1 VNCALASR
9 VTQRTSPDRGNT
21 GSPSRCR
28 VSRPN
33 GACCGVLRSQD
44 VDRPLGACRVRATRR
59 PGQHPLPGSPEVRV
73 LIDVER
79 RGGVR
84 GALCG
89 PDVFFDTPR
98 ALCGSAEPTDLSRPE
113 GPAVIDNQLPGVY
126 PQHASGTNSEQPTP
140 RTTLDRVVVSVGD
153 RAVHYGNGQSGLI
166 AFACT
171 GTLNPLGQSGRRGSR
186 A

>member
-1 VNCALASR
+1 
-9 VTQRTSPDRGNT
+9 
-21 GSPSRCR
+21 
-28 VSRPN
+28 VSRPKVR
-33 GACCGVLRSQD
+33 AVEFSVSQD

-98 ALCGSAEPTDLSRPE
+98 ALCGSESPT
-113 GPAVIDNQLPGVY
+113 VIDNQLPGVY
-126 PQHASGTNSEQPTP
+126 PQHASGTNSEQPTL
-140 RTTLDRVVVSVGD
+140 RTRLDRVVVSVGD
-153 RAVHYGNGQSGLI
+153 RAVPTGDGQSGLI